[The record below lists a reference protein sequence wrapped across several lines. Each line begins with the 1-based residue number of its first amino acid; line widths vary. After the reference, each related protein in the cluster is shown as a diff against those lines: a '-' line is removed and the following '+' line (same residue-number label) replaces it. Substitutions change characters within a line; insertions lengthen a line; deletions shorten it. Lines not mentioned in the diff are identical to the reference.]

1 MTQVARVQCECPM
14 ISVSSCAEQV
24 CHVGASGSHKKT
36 DPPDPQNMKS
46 ITNRCG
52 LTKRDEPVLVFF
64 LHNISLVPNYDHLQG
79 NTNSVK

>member
-1 MTQVARVQCECPM
+1 MTVQTPNIMIQVARVQCECPM

-52 LTKRDEPVLVFF
+52 LTKRDEPVLVYFF
-64 LHNISLVPNYDHLQG
+64 AQYLFGSKL
-79 NTNSVK
+79 